1 MYRNSNHIRIPDN
14 APYKLEEHND
24 INLDSMG
31 FEPRCEAL
39 DPEAYLNYGSAFE
52 IP

>member
-1 MYRNSNHIRIPDN
+1 MYRNSNHIGIPDN
-14 APYKLEEHND
+14 APNQLEEHND

-39 DPEAYLNYGSAFE
+39 EPEAYLKYESAFE